1 MQKVY
6 AAAARVFTHK
16 IKNGGNPVTVF
27 LLPATNTAAESKT
40 PNENLMKQLAQK
52 CEWESVVVAKTHTP
66 TLFFYMPSG
75 EQVSFCAHA
84 AMGAAAIINQ
94 KLGIGNRLENDSIS
108 LDFQTGEG
116 DHNQVLIS
124 SSSDGNATAELKMK
138 KELQESQVDFDIVSK
153 LLNEVGLDV
162 DQDVIRNGND
172 PFLNSS
178 VARYKTLIPIV
189 SMEKLHSATNPKD
202 PDLFRDLCDAIDST
216 GIYLYSKVQSSHN
229 NQYEARQ
236 FPRASGYSEDPA
248 TGIAAAALVCSLE
261 KRNVYSGD
269 SSIQGRSQ
277 YIINQGTAM
286 KKNSRCNIALDDQW
300 IYCSGVVEVDNEYH
314 VELD

>member
-27 LLPATNTAAESKT
+27 LLSATNTAAKP
-40 PNENLMKQLAQK
+40 PNENFMKRLAQK
-52 CEWESVVVAKTHTP
+52 CEWESVVIAKTNPP

-94 KLGIGNRLENDSIS
+94 KLGIGNRLENNSIS
-108 LDFQTGEG
+108 LDFQTGDG
-116 DHNQVLIS
+116 DHNQVLIRS
-124 SSSDGNATAELKMK
+124 SPDGNATAELKMK
-138 KELQESQVDFDIVSK
+138 KDLQESQVNFDIVSK
-153 LLNEVGLDV
+153 LLKEVGLDI

-178 VARYKTLIPIV
+178 VARYKTLIPIE

-216 GIYLYSKVQSSHN
+216 GIYLYSKVQSSQN

-248 TGIAAAALVCSLE
+248 TGIAAAALACSLE
-261 KRNVYSGD
+261 KRNIYDGD
-269 SSIQGRSQ
+269 SSIQGGRQ

-300 IYCSGVVEVDNEYH
+300 IHCSGVVEVDSEYH